1 MSDFDTRSELT
12 RRALIAGL
20 GASALVGSAGGAPA
34 QSGGELTVANWGGD
48 WNDRTVKFIE
58 APLLESKGVRILRDL
73 SGEPERKTKLLAER
87 NLPRS
92 TIDVSHV
99 GDYMSFELRT
109 QGVWD
114 DIDYSKVPNAATVV
128 ENLRS
133 PYFLPWQYSAWV
145 ILYNPTKITEKPTSF
160 ADLWN
165 PKYAGKVG
173 INNQH
178 YHHNLQI
185 AGLVNGGSM
194 TNFDKI
200 KQSAVDWKKAVQ
212 PKIVPTHQQL
222 AAAFKS
228 EEIWIAGNY
237 RARGMQF
244 ASEGIPVETANPKE
258 GGIAVI
264 FGACIPKKTRNKAM
278 AHTYLNALLDP
289 KGLGDLVQASFYTP
303 SITNAQVPQGFL
315 QKIAFEPADQAKL
328 QFQDFDYMAKN
339 STTWLEYWDK
349 EFRA

>member
-1 MSDFDTRSELT
+1 MVNFGRQPKLDRRSFLGGLS
-12 RRALIAGL
+12 AASLI
-20 GASALVGSAGGAPA
+20 GATGPSLS
-34 QSGGELTVANWGGD
+34 QSGGELVVANWGGD
-48 WNDRTVKFIE
+48 WNDRTVKYVE
-58 APLLESKGVRILRDL
+58 APLLESKGIKILRDL
-73 SGEPERKTKLLAER
+73 SGEPERRTKLLAER

-99 GDYMSFELRT
+99 GDYMSFELR
-109 QGVWD
+109 QQNVWD
-114 DIDYSKVPNAATVV
+114 DIDFSKVPNAVNIV

-145 ILYNPTKITEKPTSF
+145 ILYNPAKITEKPTSF

-185 AGLVNGGSM
+185 AGLVNGGDM

-237 RARGMQF
+237 KARGLQY
-244 ASEGIPVETANPKE
+244 ANEGVPVETAYPKE

-264 FGACIPKKTRNKAM
+264 FGACIPKKSRNKAL

-289 KGLGDLVQASFYTP
+289 QGMADLVQASFYTP
-303 SITNAQVPQGFL
+303 AVKNAPLPQSFL
-315 QKIAFEPADQAKL
+315 EKIAFEPEDQKRL
-328 QFQDFDYMAKN
+328 QFQNFEYMAKN
-339 STTWLEYWDK
+339 STTWLDYWDK

>member
-1 MSDFDTRSELT
+1 MAEFQRGPGLD
-12 RRALIAGL
+12 RRTLLGGIGAAALAAEAGP
-20 GASALVGSAGGAPA
+20 ALAQPGG
-34 QSGGELTVANWGGD
+34 QLVVANWGGD
-48 WNDRTVKFIE
+48 WNDRTVKYIE
-58 APLLESKGVRILRDL
+58 APLLESKGIRILRDL
-73 SGEPERKTKLLAER
+73 SGEPERRTKLLAER

-99 GDYMSFELRT
+99 GDYMSFELRQ

-114 DIDYSKVPNAATVV
+114 DIDYSKVPNSVNIV

-145 ILYNPTKITEKPTSF
+145 ILYNPEKIQEKPTSF

-185 AGLVNGGSM
+185 AGLVNGGDM

-200 KQSAVDWKKAVQ
+200 KQSAADWKKAVQ

-244 ASEGIPVETANPKE
+244 ASEGIPVATANPKE

-264 FGACIPKKTRNKAM
+264 FGACIPKKTRNKDL
-278 AHTYLNALLDP
+278 AHTYLNALIDP
-289 KGLGDLVQASFYTP
+289 KGLGELVQASFYTP
-303 SITNAQVPQGFL
+303 SVNNAEVPAGFL
-315 QKIAFEPADQAKL
+315 DKIAFEPEAQKKL
-328 QFQDFDYMAKN
+328 QFQNFEYMASN
-339 STTWLEYWDK
+339 STTWLDYWDK